1 MGKKDAY
8 SGMSPK
14 DVSTLAMDRFIKRNE
29 RKNEQ
34 TRLLPSRRKDQNIPV
49 YMWPLKDQIEH
60 WKNQTEGDLFRE
72 KYPYFSMWY
81 DEVRAQSGVYP
92 LTFIDYTSKLMPEI
106 QSMYAQCV
114 SPRLA
119 VLELRKYGVY

>member
-34 TRLLPSRRKDQNIPV
+34 ISLLPSRRKDHNIPV
-49 YMWPLKDQIEH
+49 YMWPLKDQIEY
-60 WKNQTEGDLFRE
+60 WKNQTEEDRFRE
-72 KYPYFSMWY
+72 QYAYFSVWY
-81 DEVRAQSGVYP
+81 DKVQDQSGVYP
-92 LTFIDYTSKLMPEI
+92 LTFIDYTSKLMPELR
-106 QSMYAQCV
+106 SMYAQCV
-114 SPRLA
+114 KPRLA